1 MQSREIGLRFRK
13 EEIPLH
19 MSRMIGANLGSGVR
33 KMQRRRGSLQSTK
46 RFFVTML
53 GFFVIGKRT
62 TYWHSGSGRHCVP
75 LNLQVRDSLSSPMNV
90 KALVQRENE
99 GAIGKRRI
107 YFSRGAGR
115 IEIDT
120 AFNNVKCC

>member
-1 MQSREIGLRFRK
+1 
-13 EEIPLH
+13 

-53 GFFVIGKRT
+53 DFFVIGKRT

-75 LNLQVRDSLSSPMNV
+75 LNLQARDSLSSPMNV
-90 KALVQRENE
+90 KALVKRENE

-115 IEIDT
+115 IEIDA
-120 AFNNVKCC
+120 AFNSNVKCC